1 MGRKPFK
8 STEEKLQVVTGRFSL
23 AARLHPSLDHAL
35 AVGYTRAMGGAAAA
49 FGAYSGKAEP

>member
-35 AVGYTRAMGGAAAA
+35 AVG
-49 FGAYSGKAEP
+49 